1 MRLGDATE
9 PATLGNLESI
19 VFLQKKKKTK
29 FEARLQVEWQMRG
42 CTFLLR
48 ALGVLES
55 LELRKHMIS
64 GLLKVL
70 QGLFSGRKVC
80 RS

>member
-19 VFLQKKKKTK
+19 VFLQKKKK

>member
-1 MRLGDATE
+1 MQLNQQYWGTWS
-9 PATLGNLESI
+9 PSC
-19 VFLQKKKKTK
+19 FFKKTK

-64 GLLKVL
+64 GLLKVF

-80 RS
+80 RG